1 MKLFLNIIRKYS
13 APFLLI
19 CTFFFL
25 SMQAGFA
32 QSGTRAGVFGVP
44 EIRPGVLVEVPVEI
58 RDVSDLYAFD
68 IELSF
73 DPDYLEFDDADP
85 NKAGIQPGFGT
96 FLDPGVTIVNIIDP
110 DQGVIHVVV
119 SQINPSQPKSGSGNL
134 LVLYLTGLRTGQ
146 TSLDVTKVEL
156 STRYGEAIAVS
167 GVDAEIKIVTGAP
180 IITATPIPVINPI
193 EITAL
198 PTLDPSKIPPTPTLM
213 PSVTPMPTRTATS
226 LATQTR
232 TATATAQATQANTA
246 TNAPTA
252 TLGSTAVVAPTA
264 TLAPGATLAP
274 TATLVPTAAES
285 EQPTLAAVVE
295 VGETPTAEPTALEE
309 VGSATLTPAEAG
321 SNEGRVLAKDNSQ
334 GMGKALPWLIGG
346 GVLLIISAGIYFI
359 IRKTRGILKED

>member
-1 MKLFLNIIRKYS
+1 MLLFLSTQIG
-13 APFLLI
+13 
-19 CTFFFL
+19 
-25 SMQAGFA
+25 MA
-32 QSGTRAGVFGVP
+32 QSGARAGVFENL
-44 EIRPGVLVEVPVEI
+44 EIRPGLLVEVPVEI
-58 RDVSDLYAFD
+58 RDVTDLYAFD
-68 IELSF
+68 IEMSF
-73 DPDYLEFDDADP
+73 DPEYLEFDDADP
-85 NKAGIQPGFGT
+85 NKTGIQPGFGR

-110 DQGVIHVVV
+110 IEGVIHVVM

-232 TATATAQATQANTA
+232 TATATIAPTRTA
-246 TNAPTA
+246 TF
-252 TLGSTAVVAPTA
+252 APTA
-264 TLAPGATLAP
+264 TLAS
-274 TATLVPTAAES
+274 TAMLVPTETQGQAVTPS
-285 EQPTLAAVVE
+285 MQPTSVGAGE
-295 VGETPTAEPTALEE
+295 VGETVTTEPTAVEE
-309 VGSATLTPAEAG
+309 IANTLPASTEVAT
-321 SNEGRVLAKDNSQ
+321 NEGRELTKGSSTSL
-334 GMGKALPWLIGG
+334 GKALPWLLGLPVVIITGVVVYKRRKKVDQFDQTDQPNHSGG
-346 GVLLIISAGIYFI
+346 NDEGQ
-359 IRKTRGILKED
+359 D